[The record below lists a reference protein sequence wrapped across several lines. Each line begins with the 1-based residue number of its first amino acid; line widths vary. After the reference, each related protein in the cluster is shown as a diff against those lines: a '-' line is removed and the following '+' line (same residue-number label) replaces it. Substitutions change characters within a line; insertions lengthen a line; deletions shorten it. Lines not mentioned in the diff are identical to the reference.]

1 MTSTRT
7 TTQILLVDDDAGIR
21 RVVTR
26 ALHSAGYGVVAVAD
40 RAGALRALEGDSFS
54 LAILD
59 VNLPDANGLDLC
71 AEIHSLYG
79 TPVMMLTVVVD
90 EGDIVR
96 ALESGADDYVR
107 KPFSTRG
114 LVARVQSVLR
124 RAGAD
129 DAPPP
134 TAGPVQLEPER
145 RRARVNGQPLTL
157 TPTEYR
163 LLVMLVRNSG
173 RVLSH
178 NELLQGVWGQEYEGE
193 HHMLHVAVSR
203 VRQKLGRIEEAPTIR
218 TVPGSGYEFVVSEG

>member
-1 MTSTRT
+1 
-7 TTQILLVDDDAGIR
+7 
-21 RVVTR
+21 
-26 ALHSAGYGVVAVAD
+26 
-40 RAGALRALEGDSFS
+40 
-54 LAILD
+54 
-59 VNLPDANGLDLC
+59 
-71 AEIHSLYG
+71 
-79 TPVMMLTVVVD
+79 
-90 EGDIVR
+90 
-96 ALESGADDYVR
+96 
-107 KPFSTRG
+107 
-114 LVARVQSVLR
+114 
-124 RAGAD
+124 
-129 DAPPP
+129 
-134 TAGPVQLEPER
+134 VQLEPER